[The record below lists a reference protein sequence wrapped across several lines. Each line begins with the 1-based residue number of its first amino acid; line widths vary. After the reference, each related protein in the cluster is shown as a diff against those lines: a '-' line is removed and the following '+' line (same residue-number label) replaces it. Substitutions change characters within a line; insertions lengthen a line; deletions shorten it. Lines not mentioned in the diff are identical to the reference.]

1 MFEVNPD
8 PVTTFEDKPVSFACV
23 TGESA
28 PPPVIFWERNGEPF
42 YGGYQDNATYG
53 GDGSLSIVRQY
64 SMILILTAKPYLDG
78 TYNCVARNPVLNID
92 VRSLIVRLITIGEFL
107 VNPYSIGFFFRS
119 WHHFLFLDNIER

>member
-8 PVTTFEDKPVSFACV
+8 PVNALEEETVSFDCI

-28 PPPVIFWERNGEPF
+28 PPPMVFWERNGEPF
-42 YGGYQDNATYG
+42 YGGSQYNATYG

-64 SMILILTAKPYLDG
+64 SMKLILVAKPNLDG

-92 VRSLIVRLITIGEFL
+92 VRSLTVRMVTIGKF
-107 VNPYSIGFFFRS
+107 
-119 WHHFLFLDNIER
+119 